1 MYKSPIDLIYDH
13 LVTEQEN
20 EVFKA
25 VVRCGVDVD
34 KDELIKALAYDRR
47 QYDLGYADGKMDANA
62 EPHWILTGDAEPEHC
77 HMVLISVFNAK
88 TDMRFVDTGALY
100 SDGWY
105 GSGWKLPDY
114 CIVTAWQELP
124 KPYEVEE

>member
-13 LVTEQEN
+13 VVTEQEN

-25 VVRCGVDVD
+25 VIRCGIDVD

-62 EPHWILTGDAEPEHC
+62 ELIRCRDCAYYVISGNGVNGFCRNLTIPFDSDEWCSRAEPKRDKE
-77 HMVLISVFNAK
+77 
-88 TDMRFVDTGALY
+88 
-100 SDGWY
+100 
-105 GSGWKLPDY
+105 
-114 CIVTAWQELP
+114 
-124 KPYEVEE
+124 

>member
-1 MYKSPIDLIYDH
+1 MYKSPIDLFYDH

-25 VVRCGVDVD
+25 VVRCGIDVD

-62 EPHWILTGDAEPEHC
+62 ELIRCKDCEDCTETKLYDGQRWNYCMRLRCVVKENDFCCWAERKYPK
-77 HMVLISVFNAK
+77 IKAK
-88 TDMRFVDTGALY
+88 ET
-100 SDGWY
+100 
-105 GSGWKLPDY
+105 
-114 CIVTAWQELP
+114 E
-124 KPYEVEE
+124 